1 MPTLHVE
8 LIEGRTVEQKTALAK
23 ALTAACETVL
33 GSNPA
38 SVDVLFHDIPAHNWA
53 TGGELW
59 SVKLANPKTE

>member
-1 MPTLHVE
+1 MPTIKVE
-8 LIEGRTVEQKTALAK
+8 LLEGRTVEQKAALALE
-23 ALTAACETVL
+23 LTAACERVL

-59 SVKLANPKTE
+59 SVKMVKSKT

>member
-8 LIEGRTVEQKTALAK
+8 LITGRTVEQKAALAK
-23 ALTAACETVL
+23 ELTAACERVL

-59 SVKLANPKTE
+59 SEKLAQAKT

>member
-8 LIEGRTVEQKTALAK
+8 LISGRTVEQKSALAK
-23 ALTAACETVL
+23 ELTAACERVL
-33 GSNPA
+33 GSSPA

-59 SVKLANPKTE
+59 SDKLSKTKTQ